1 MDNDTNSNRRRLA
14 TAAAFLMMAT
24 AGSRVLGLIREV
36 IANAYLGMG
45 AEMGAYT
52 QAIKVPNLV
61 RTLLADTALSAAF
74 IPVFS
79 GLLEKE
85 RRREAWQV
93 AFTVTVAATL
103 ALGVVTVL
111 GVVFAPAIIKV
122 VSPGWVD
129 KYPESV
135 ALAAHLMQI
144 MFPTVL
150 VMGIAGIFMGILNSY
165 NHFAMPA
172 IVPIVWNVIIIAVVA
187 VFSERYGFEAL
198 AWGVML
204 GTLAEFLLLV
214 PFVWKRRWRRDV
226 DAIDQAV
233 VVGGLSSVGEPSP
246 AGEPSPVDELSPVD
260 EGSPWRPA
268 LRSPEVRRIGILL
281 GPVILSL
288 GIVNFNAFIG
298 TIVASLIGQAAPA
311 YIDKAFRLYQLPQG
325 MFAIAIGTVLFP
337 ALSRHGAAKRMAEFR
352 GDLSLGIR
360 QILFVTLPF
369 AAFFSVLAE
378 PTVRLVYEYGKVVGD
393 EAAISGT
400 SSALL
405 FYSLGMAF
413 VSVNTLLNRAFYS
426 IQKSWVPLIMGA
438 GNLAVNAVIML
449 LLWRPLG
456 VGGITLATSVV
467 SIINFFGLMLLLG
480 PRIGGVDARRVA
492 WSAGRSIIALIPL
505 AGIAYGVWYGLD
517 LAFGEGLW
525 QKIVSVLVA
534 YLAGGGAYILAA
546 WAMRMSELRD
556 VLDVIRRRR
565 QPRETDEVIDLEGGS

>member
-1 MDNDTNSNRRRLA
+1 MGNETNSNRRRLA
-14 TAAAFLMMAT
+14 TAAAFLMAAT
-24 AGSRVLGLIREV
+24 AGSRILGLIREV

-79 GLLEKE
+79 GLLEKK
-85 RRREAWQV
+85 RSREAWQV

-122 VSPGWVD
+122 VSPGWVG

-165 NHFAMPA
+165 DHFSMPA
-172 IVPIVWNVIIIAVVA
+172 IAPIVWNVIIIIVVA
-187 VFSERYGFEAL
+187 VFSDRYGFEAL

-204 GTLAEFLLLV
+204 GTLAEFFLLV
-214 PFVWKRRWRRDV
+214 PFVWKRRWRRGV
-226 DAIDQAV
+226 VAPDQAV
-233 VVGGLSSVGEPSP
+233 VADEPSP
-246 AGEPSPVDELSPVD
+246 
-260 EGSPWRPA
+260 WRLA
-268 LRSPEVRRIGILL
+268 LRSPEVKKIGILL

-352 GDLSLGIR
+352 ADLSLGIR
-360 QILFVTLPF
+360 QIFFVTLPF
-369 AAFFSVLAE
+369 AAFFSVLSE
-378 PTVRLVYEYGKVVGD
+378 PTVRLIYEYGKVVGD

-426 IQKSWVPLIMGA
+426 IQKSWVPLVMGA
-438 GNLAVNAVIML
+438 ANLAVNAAIML
-449 LLWRPLG
+449 FLYESMG

-467 SIINFFGLMLLLG
+467 SIINFFGLMVLLS
-480 PRIGGVDARRVA
+480 PRIGGLDARRIA

-505 AGIAYGVWYGLD
+505 VGVAYGVWYGLD
-517 LAFGEGLW
+517 VALGGGLW

-534 YLAGGGAYILAA
+534 YAAGGGVYIFAA
-546 WAMRMSELRD
+546 WAMRMPELRD
-556 VLDVIRRRR
+556 VLNVIRRRR
-565 QPRETDEVIDLEGGS
+565 HPRETDEVIDLEGRS